1 MRMAE
6 VTTCSDLTHHR
17 DDAHLLLLQA
27 GPHFLSPRS
36 AVLLTNSSW
45 LVIYKLLPWTIQ
57 VTKLQ
62 KVNPG
67 TKQVS

>member
-1 MRMAE
+1 MRVAE
-6 VTTCSDLTHHR
+6 VTTCPHLTHHR
-17 DDAHLLLLQA
+17 DHAHLLILQA
-27 GPHFLSPRS
+27 GPPFLSLCS
-36 AVLLTNSSW
+36 AELLTNSSW
-45 LVIYKLLPWTIQ
+45 SGIHKLLPWKIQ

>member
-6 VTTCSDLTHHR
+6 VTTSSDLTHHR

-27 GPHFLSPRS
+27 GPHFLSPCS

-45 LVIYKLLPWTIQ
+45 PAIHKLLPWTIQ